1 MDQFSST
8 PRQFWIIGSCTK
20 LWYCFLMKLSLEK
33 IESLCRE
40 QGLSVARMLREA
52 GVSPNA
58 FYALGRKESVLPRS
72 LNRIS
77 ERLSVPVSAF
87 LDEVP
92 TASQRMMLL
101 AAESNRI
108 AKRHRGVDRDNIRHT
123 LLLLDEKPIERLRRA
138 LRRGRSI
145 NLR

>member
-1 MDQFSST
+1 
-8 PRQFWIIGSCTK
+8 
-20 LWYCFLMKLSLEK
+20 MKLSLEK

-72 LNRIS
+72 LNRVS
-77 ERLSVPVSAF
+77 ERLGVPASAF
-87 LDEVP
+87 LDDVP

-101 AAESNRI
+101 ATESNRI
-108 AKRHRGVDRDNIRHT
+108 AKRHRSVDRDNIRHT

>member
-1 MDQFSST
+1 
-8 PRQFWIIGSCTK
+8 
-20 LWYCFLMKLSLEK
+20 MKLSLAK
-33 IESLCRE
+33 IESLCQQ

-58 FYALGRKESVLPRS
+58 FYALGRKESALPRS

-77 ERLSVPVSAF
+77 ERLEVPASAF

-108 AKRHRGVDRDNIRHT
+108 AKRHRSVDRDNVRHT

>member
-1 MDQFSST
+1 
-8 PRQFWIIGSCTK
+8 
-20 LWYCFLMKLSLEK
+20 MKLSLEK
-33 IESLCRE
+33 IESLCQE

-77 ERLSVPVSAF
+77 ERLSVPASAF